1 MFVIRLGNM
10 AENDATCLPLII
22 YYMREKYFRHAI
34 NTAEKYLQLYNNDPV
49 LRFIKAVGSLME
61 GDMQEAMR
69 DLIHLKDQPH
79 LSLCSTIA
87 LINAHRRRETLD
99 EEALNT
105 LTSDLK
111 LLGSTAGVRELYYTA
126 LLYWILDRNVK
137 ARICINKMLKLSDKS
152 PQGLVLKAWIIL
164 TSEVAE
170 NKPQAIRYFDSTGQD
185 SENVFGLM
193 GKVEFLMAK
202 QKQPCALDI
211 VNQIIVSHPD
221 FVPGLNLKMRI
232 FMSLRDWEQTEE
244 LARRILERD
253 DQDLKALQM
262 MAVIAAAKDGDM
274 GLVKKHLQSIINAV
288 EITEPNNSSL
298 HAEIAAPISRL
309 CGHNTEILQMLTV
322 FMRRVSSRSPVASDV
337 MCELGY
343 LLALQN
349 MYKEAHEC
357 YSTALKTDDK
367 TPTASVGLI
376 TCLLM
381 CDQLEEAIQQLAA
394 FCEAQESLGNIAE
407 VLLLKAVSLRKQ
419 RGDEETVV
427 QLLKDATELH
437 FSALHGLSYS
447 VEYLRFLDVNF
458 LLQIVQ
464 MHMELNQDLDPGV
477 PGKTQALWL
486 KHSYL
491 ILERIIRAAP
501 GISASCYLMAY
512 VKFLQGDVRGAQGL
526 LDVCVERGFRTVEV
540 CLLQAGLQLHTGDH
554 STALNSLQ
562 SAVSFNFQIIDQ
574 IQFNL
579 MKARA
584 LVRSGDLKSAI
595 QCLNI
600 TMNTPGVRQASEGS
614 QSSVSIRERVCVY
627 LELTEALRLDG
638 DQHAA
643 AEVLQEA
650 ILRFKGTSEETRVT
664 LVSVDLA
671 LMRNDVDA
679 AVVILQNILPHES
692 IYIQAREKL
701 AHIYLERK
709 NNKKL
714 YIACYREISEQL
726 PGAHNSVLLADAFM
740 NIQQPEE
747 ALKIYQEA
755 QRTSPEDTALAMKT
769 SRAFVKAHEY
779 DKAVSCY
786 ERALKVEAQDCVL
799 SLELADLLFKRQE
812 FEKAQRLLQKA
823 LEHEHASSLDVMMND
838 VKMLRVLVK
847 VQRVMDESALDAVQK
862 ARDLQQK
869 IVNRVRKEQPVQ
881 LEDQM
886 KLLADIYCEGAHE
899 FHLGLDL
906 EMARHHY
913 TDALNYSPDN
923 QEIILHLA
931 RFYYKRQKL
940 DHCEEMCRQ
949 ILKLHHHHT
958 DASMLL
964 ADTLFWKNQKD
975 EAVQMYA
982 DIMERYPA
990 CETFCP
996 LSVREAA
1003 YNYCKGLYSWYVY
1016 EVREALIHL
1025 NKARGD
1031 CEWGERAVELMVQIC
1046 LNPDKDVFG
1055 AEVLDKRRT
1064 NVSESENQTRI
1075 STAQNLLKMFC
1086 TRSRSEEQK
1095 VRLLQNLCLIYSKE
1109 SRQMERAVLDLTDML
1124 AKNMMSEACLLA
1136 AAQGFLQLK
1145 QIPRARNFLKRLTKM
1160 EWNDSNSDDLENAS
1174 LLMADM
1180 YIKMGKYSQVDKLLQ
1195 NSIRHNKSCSK
1206 AYEYQGFMMEN
1217 EERYTDASL
1226 QYELAW
1232 KYTRMMDPAIG
1243 FRLAF
1248 NCLKCKNYTRAVDV
1262 CRQVLQHFPDYPQI
1276 QDEILTRAQASL
1288 RP

>member
-1 MFVIRLGNM
+1 M
-10 AENDATCLPLII
+10 
-22 YYMREKYFRHAI
+22 
-34 NTAEKYLQLYNNDPV
+34 
-49 LRFIKAVGSLME
+49 
-61 GDMQEAMR
+61 
-69 DLIHLKDQPH
+69 
-79 LSLCSTIA
+79 
-87 LINAHRRRETLD
+87 
-99 EEALNT
+99 
-105 LTSDLK
+105 
-111 LLGSTAGVRELYYTA
+111 
-126 LLYWILDRNVK
+126 
-137 ARICINKMLKLSDKS
+137 
-152 PQGLVLKAWIIL
+152 
-164 TSEVAE
+164 
-170 NKPQAIRYFDSTGQD
+170 
-185 SENVFGLM
+185 
-193 GKVEFLMAK
+193 
-202 QKQPCALDI
+202 
-211 VNQIIVSHPD
+211 
-221 FVPGLNLKMRI
+221 
-232 FMSLRDWEQTEE
+232 
-244 LARRILERD
+244 
-253 DQDLKALQM
+253 
-262 MAVIAAAKDGDM
+262 
-274 GLVKKHLQSIINAV
+274 NAV

-298 HAEIAAPISRL
+298 QIEIAAPISRL
-309 CGHNTEILQMLTV
+309 CGHNTEILQMLTS
-322 FMRRVSSRSPVASDV
+322 FMRRVSSRSPAASDV
-337 MCELGY
+337 MCELGH

-349 MYKEAHEC
+349 MYKEAHAC
-357 YSTALKTDDK
+357 YSTALKTDDESL
-367 TPTASVGLI
+367 TALVGLI
-376 TCLLM
+376 RCLLM
-381 CDQLEEAIQQLAA
+381 CDQLEEATQQLTA
-394 FCEAQESLGNIAE
+394 FCEVHESLGNIAE

-419 RGDEETVV
+419 RGDETTVV

-437 FSALHGLSYS
+437 FSALQGLSYG
-447 VEYLRFLDVNF
+447 VEYLRILDVNF
-458 LLQIVQ
+458 LLHIVQ
-464 MHMELNQDLDPGV
+464 MHMELNQNLDPGV
-477 PGKTQALWL
+477 PKTQAFWL
-486 KHSYL
+486 KHSHL
-491 ILERIIRAAP
+491 ILETIIRAAP
-501 GISASCYLMAY
+501 GISVSCYHMAY
-512 VKFLQGDVRGAQGL
+512 VKFLQGDVGGCQRL
-526 LDVCVERGFRTVEV
+526 LDVCLERELQTAEV
-540 CLLQAGLQLHTGDH
+540 CLLQARLHLHAGDH
-554 STALNSLQ
+554 SAALNSLE
-562 SAVSFNFQIIDQ
+562 SAVSINFQIRDQ
-574 IQFNL
+574 IQFNV

-600 TMNTPGVRQASEGS
+600 TKNTAGVRRPSEGS
-614 QSSVSIRERVCVY
+614 QSCVRERVCVY
-627 LELTEALRLDG
+627 LELTEALRLAG
-638 DQHAA
+638 DQHEAA
-643 AEVLQEA
+643 KVLQEA
-650 ILRFKGTSEETRVT
+650 ILRFKGTCEETRVT

-692 IYIQAREKL
+692 TYIQAREKM
-701 AHIYLERK
+701 AHIYLERR

-726 PGAHNSVLLADAFM
+726 PGARSSVLLADAFM

-747 ALKIYQEA
+747 ALQIYQEA
-755 QRTSPEDTALAMKT
+755 ERTSPEDTALAMKA

-779 DKAVSCY
+779 DKAASGY
-786 ERALKVEAQDCVL
+786 ERALKVDEQDCVL

-847 VQRVMDESALDAVQK
+847 VLRVMDESPLDAVQK

-869 IVNRVRKEQPVQ
+869 IVNRVRNEQPAQ

-886 KLLADIYCEGAHE
+886 KLLADICCDCAQE
-899 FHLGLDL
+899 FHLRLEL
-906 EMARHHY
+906 EMARRHY

-923 QEIILHLA
+923 EEIMLHLA
-931 RFYYKRQKL
+931 RLYYEHQKL

-949 ILKLHHHHT
+949 TLKLHQHHAE
-958 DASMLL
+958 ASMLL

-982 DIMERYPA
+982 DIMERYPDNFHVMVKFLHVLHRLGNLDAVPSVFQA

-996 LSVREAA
+996 LSVRGAA
-1003 YNYCKGLYSWYVY
+1003 YNYCKGLYFWYMY

-1055 AEVLDKRRT
+1055 AEVLEKIQTD
-1064 NVSESENQTRI
+1064 VSESENQTGI
-1075 STAQNLLKMFC
+1075 STAQNLLKVFR

-1109 SRQMERAVLDLTDML
+1109 SRQIERAVLDLTDML
-1124 AKNMMSEACLLA
+1124 SKNVMLEACLLA

-1145 QIPRARNFLKRLTKM
+1145 QIPRARNFLKRLAKM
-1160 EWNDSNSDDLENAS
+1160 EWKDSNSDDLENAS

-1232 KYTRMMDPAIG
+1232 KYTSMMDPAIG

-1262 CRQVLQHFPDYPQI
+1262 CRQVLQRFPDYPQI